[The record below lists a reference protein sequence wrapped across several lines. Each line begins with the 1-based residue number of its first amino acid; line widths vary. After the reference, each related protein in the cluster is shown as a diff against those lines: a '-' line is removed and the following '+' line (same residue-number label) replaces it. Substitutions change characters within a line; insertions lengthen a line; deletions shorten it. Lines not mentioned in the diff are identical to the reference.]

1 MNGRLTAIRE
11 FSLGFRYLRTASF
24 QGVEATEHVSGD
36 GMRIFLVLLVIA
48 IGGAAW
54 WWFDRDPEAER
65 ARLIEKAQFA
75 AAEIGV
81 RRMLAQSGPFEF
93 SDVVIG
99 PRLEDGGWDF
109 RGLLRR
115 DGDFRPTYGRA
126 APVCESS
133 LEAAECWEIS
143 YLEADGKEVPLGVE
157 TEAPEA
163 VSGLPGSEADLPL
176 TPAAPDTP
184 PIASPEGPPPD
195 ADEASGAPTPAAEET
210 TEAAVAEPTPAVG
223 PQVPTEPAVAPAP
236 SPEAEAPQATHRV
249 ARARVNIRAGPGI
262 GNPVVTTLSA
272 GTLLTLIETEGN
284 WGRFLILD
292 GEATGTEAWAA
303 LSIVEDIRP

>member
-11 FSLGFRYLRTASF
+11 SSLGFRNLRRASF
-24 QGVEATEHVSGD
+24 QGAEAMEHVSGD

-115 DGDFRPTYGRA
+115 DGDFRPAYGRA

-163 VSGLPGSEADLPL
+163 VSGLPGSEVDLPL
-176 TPAAPDTP
+176 TLAAPDTP
-184 PIASPEGPPPD
+184 PIASHEGPPPV
-195 ADEASGAPTPAAEET
+195 AGEASGATSPAVEDAAEAAAVEPAPAA
-210 TEAAVAEPTPAVG
+210 G
-223 PQVPTEPAVAPAP
+223 PQAPTEPAVAPAP
-236 SPEAEAPQATHRV
+236 PP
-249 ARARVNIRAGPGI
+249 
-262 GNPVVTTLSA
+262 
-272 GTLLTLIETEGN
+272 
-284 WGRFLILD
+284 
-292 GEATGTEAWAA
+292 AA
-303 LSIVEDIRP
+303 

>member
-1 MNGRLTAIRE
+1 
-11 FSLGFRYLRTASF
+11 
-24 QGVEATEHVSGD
+24 
-36 GMRIFLVLLVIA
+36 MRIFLVLLVIA
-48 IGGAAW
+48 AGGAGW

-65 ARLIEKAQFA
+65 ARLIEKAQVA
-75 AAEIGV
+75 AAQVGV

-115 DGDFRPTYGRA
+115 NGDFRPTYGRA
-126 APVCESS
+126 APVCESR
-133 LEAAECWEIS
+133 LEAAACWEIS

-157 TEAPEA
+157 PEAPEA
-163 VSGLPGSEADLPL
+163 VSELPGAEADLSL
-176 TPAAPDTP
+176 TPAAPNTP
-184 PIASPEGPPPD
+184 PIADPEGPSPD
-195 ADEASGAPTPAAEET
+195 ADEASGATTPAVEDAI
-210 TEAAVAEPTPAVG
+210 EAAVAEPAPAAG
-223 PQVPTEPAVAPAP
+223 AQAPAEPTVAPAP

-249 ARARVNIRAGPGI
+249 ARARINTRAGPGTA
-262 GNPVVTTLSA
+262 NPVVTTLSA
-272 GTLLTLIETEGN
+272 GTLLALIETEGN

-292 GEATGTEAWAA
+292 GEAAGTEAWAA